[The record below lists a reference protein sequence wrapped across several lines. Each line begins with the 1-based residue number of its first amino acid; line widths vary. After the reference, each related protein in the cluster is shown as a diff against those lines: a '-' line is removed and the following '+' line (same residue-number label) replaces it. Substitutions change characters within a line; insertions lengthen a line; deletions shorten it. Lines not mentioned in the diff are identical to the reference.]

1 MIDPTVSLFILL
13 TVTVCCAM
21 WARFLPKT
29 LRGHAVAAIIWT
41 AITGCQTFML
51 IIYRER
57 PNPIGHLAL
66 LVSGWVMVSAW
77 RQLAE
82 RRRGEHDRQS
92 RRSLAARLFVQTLW
106 GPLAL
111 GIALWG
117 IATGAD
123 RLLDHALAWRNKATV
138 SLLRAGGFRADNY
151 WYSDRLAQL
160 VERQDVAGVR
170 FYLDTG
176 VVPQDYVFRLAVHH
190 GNVEITEMLL
200 QNRVLLQNGVT
211 NGEPWEITFV
221 VPGLL
226 RTAVEA
232 HQRGQ
237 VRFLLN
243 NGAEPNEKAES
254 GSKSLLRLAER
265 DGDTAMIAL
274 LKGAGAKR

>member
-117 IATGAD
+117 ARRGRIG
-123 RLLDHALAWRNKATV
+123 
-138 SLLRAGGFRADNY
+138 
-151 WYSDRLAQL
+151 YSITRWF
-160 VERQDVAGVR
+160 GVR
-170 FYLDTG
+170 GPL
-176 VVPQDYVFRLAVHH
+176 FRCFARAASARI
-190 GNVEITEMLL
+190 ITA
-200 QNRVLLQNGVT
+200 
-211 NGEPWEITFV
+211 
-221 VPGLL
+221 
-226 RTAVEA
+226 TA
-232 HQRGQ
+232 
-237 VRFLLN
+237 
-243 NGAEPNEKAES
+243 S
-254 GSKSLLRLAER
+254 TS
-265 DGDTAMIAL
+265 
-274 LKGAGAKR
+274 

>member
-1 MIDPTVSLFILL
+1 
-13 TVTVCCAM
+13 
-21 WARFLPKT
+21 
-29 LRGHAVAAIIWT
+29 
-41 AITGCQTFML
+41 
-51 IIYRER
+51 
-57 PNPIGHLAL
+57 
-66 LVSGWVMVSAW
+66 
-77 RQLAE
+77 
-82 RRRGEHDRQS
+82 
-92 RRSLAARLFVQTLW
+92 
-106 GPLAL
+106 
-111 GIALWG
+111 
-117 IATGAD
+117 
-123 RLLDHALAWRNKATV
+123 
-138 SLLRAGGFRADNY
+138 
-151 WYSDRLAQL
+151 
-160 VERQDVAGVR
+160 
-170 FYLDTG
+170 
-176 VVPQDYVFRLAVHH
+176 
-190 GNVEITEMLL
+190 MLL